1 MVIIEQIEIFM
12 GEHPMGEDLRRLLLH
27 ESKTVDYNM
36 SYKTNVHASMTEWSM
51 KTRGIKMME
60 NWIMHKVLGAYNK
73 DDDLHM
79 HNTWFAKYSK
89 EEYTKS
95 HIHLP
100 SVFSFVYFIQS
111 PPGSS
116 PLVFSYS
123 KEEIEP
129 TEGLFVMFPSLV
141 YHHVPPNKCD
151 DRIVL
156 AGNISVA
163 RGMLNNERS
172 DDWRQRD

>member
-1 MVIIEQIEIFM
+1 MIIIEETEIFL
-12 GEHPMGEDLRRLLLH
+12 GEHPMGERLRKLLLH
-27 ESKTVDYNM
+27 ESTTVDYSM
-36 SYKTNVHASMTEWSM
+36 SYKTNVQASMTEWSVE
-51 KTRGIKMME
+51 TRGIKMME
-60 NWIMHKVLGAYNK
+60 DWIMNDVLGAYNK
-73 DDDLHM
+73 DYKLYM
-79 HNTWFAKYSK
+79 HNAWFAKYAK

-116 PLVFSYS
+116 PLVFSYN
-123 KEEIEP
+123 KEEVEP
-129 TEGLFVMFPSLV
+129 TEGLLVMFPSSV

-156 AGNISVA
+156 AGNISGIPNTVK
-163 RGMLNNERS
+163 
-172 DDWRQRD
+172 